1 VSSNGPGVVP
11 DSPIPQA
18 ATPVGPGVG
27 REKTEIGLSRART
40 LAMVGGLVAGL
51 AAFGIGE
58 ATSDLIPAEPE
69 QINFMGTMQ
78 WSVTKQSP
86 RVLSRVAAVGFG
98 VLGACLGGSLGIA
111 GGLAR
116 RPVSAAAPAAGGLLG
131 AVLGAALGAGTS
143 LALVP
148 PLLDLYFGH
157 KDMEILT
164 GMFSH
169 SVIWGPLGAA
179 AGLAFAVGLGER
191 RLIGRALVAG
201 LAGALL
207 GTVVF
212 DFVGALAFPLAKT
225 DALFSETWPTRLLA
239 RLIISLG
246 TAAALALSLS
256 PAPNDLVALPAE
268 KEADEGLPQ
277 RGKP

>member
-1 VSSNGPGVVP
+1 VSANEPGVVP

-18 ATPVGPGVG
+18 V
-27 REKTEIGLSRART
+27 RQKTGSGFCRART
-40 LAMVGGLVAGL
+40 LAMAGGIVAGL

-58 ATSDLIPAEPE
+58 ATSDLIPAEPM
-69 QINFMGTMQ
+69 QYNFMGQMRWT
-78 WSVTKQSP
+78 VTKDSP
-86 RVLSRVAAVGFG
+86 RVLSRVAALGFG

-116 RPVSAAAPAAGGLLG
+116 RPASAVAPSAGGLLG
-131 AVLGAALGAGTS
+131 TVLGATLGAGTS

-148 PLLDLYFGH
+148 LLLELYFGH
-157 KDMEILT
+157 KEMEILT
-164 GMFSH
+164 GTFSH

-207 GTVVF
+207 GTLAF
-212 DFVGALAFPLAKT
+212 DLVGALAFPLAKT
-225 DALFSETWPTRLLA
+225 DTLFSLTWPTRLMA
-239 RLIISLG
+239 RLMVTLG
-246 TAAALALSLS
+246 TAAAMALSL
-256 PAPNDLVALPAE
+256 PPTRQETRINPTLAE
-268 KEADEGLPQ
+268 
-277 RGKP
+277 